1 MKRTRISTLSVG
13 ALLVCVLASPSA
25 SRASDEGRDDEN
37 GNRRNGKFSAKL
49 KSYAEVPS
57 ISSPTATGSFS
68 ATLAE
73 DGMSLHYKISYSG
86 LSAGVTQSHIHFGR
100 MHTAGG
106 IMAWLCQTDT
116 NKDPLGLAPPC
127 VVGTEGSVEGTLTS
141 ANIITVGTTGMG
153 AGEFS
158 EFVEAL
164 KNAAGYANVHST
176 MFPGGE
182 IRGDIR

>member
-1 MKRTRISTLSVG
+1 MNLTRISSLSMG
-13 ALLVCVLASPSA
+13 ALLVCALTSPSA
-25 SRASDEGRDDEN
+25 SRASDDDKDGGN
-37 GNRRNGKFSAKL
+37 GNRRNGKYSAKL
-49 KSYAEVPS
+49 KSYNEVPS

-86 LSAGVTQSHIHFGR
+86 LVGMITQSHIHFGR

-106 IMAWLCQTDT
+106 IMAWLCQTEGT
-116 NKDPLGLAPPC
+116 KDPLNLAPQC
-127 VVGTEGSVEGTLTS
+127 VVGSEGTVEGTLTA

-158 EFVEAL
+158 EFVDAL
-164 KNAAGYANVHST
+164 NNGAGYANVHST
-176 MFPGGE
+176 TFGGGE